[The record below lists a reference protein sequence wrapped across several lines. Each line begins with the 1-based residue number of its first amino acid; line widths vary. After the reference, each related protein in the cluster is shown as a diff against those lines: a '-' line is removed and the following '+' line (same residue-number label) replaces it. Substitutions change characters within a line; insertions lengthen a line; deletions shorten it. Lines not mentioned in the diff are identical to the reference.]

1 MIFLLLALSIVLATT
16 RNIMSKDI
24 ADINIGAKE
33 FFLLQ
38 AVIFI
43 GGGAFICVL
52 DFPSESAADDTIY
65 YALVYGILLI
75 AAQYC
80 YTFALKSGKVGI
92 CSIVYS
98 LGFVLPTL
106 SGSLFWGEPINVY
119 NVIGITLIIPM
130 IVICGRRNPQDAE
143 SENNRFLVPLIA
155 AMIASGGLGI
165 MQKVQ
170 QCSKYSTQKNIF
182 LIVAFALAG
191 AISLFLYPFGQ
202 KTVQKLSYKKLG
214 SAAVIGAVFA
224 LSNLC
229 NTILSGELKTAIFYP
244 MLNICTILFSVV
256 SGIILYKEKW
266 SKKDA
271 TVLLFGATAII
282 LISIS

>member
-1 MIFLLLALSIVLATT
+1 MIILLLVLSIILATT

-24 ADINIGAKE
+24 ADISIGTKE

-38 AVIFI
+38 SVIFV
-43 GGGAFICVL
+43 GGGIFICVL
-52 DFPSESAADDTIY
+52 DFPSESAAANTIC
-65 YALVYGILLI
+65 YALIYGILLI

-92 CSIVYS
+92 CSTVYS
-98 LGFVLPTL
+98 LGFVLPAL
-106 SGSLFWGEPINVY
+106 SGSLFWGEPINAY
-119 NVIGITLIIPM
+119 NVIGIILIIPM
-130 IVICGRRNPQDAE
+130 IIICGRRNPQDGKAK
-143 SENNRFLVPLIA
+143 NNRFIIPLIA
-155 AMIASGGLGI
+155 AMVASGGLGI

-170 QCSKYSTQKNIF
+170 QCSKNSAQKNIF
-182 LIVAFALAG
+182 LIIAFALAG
-191 AISLFLYPFGQ
+191 TASLSLYPFGQ
-202 KTVQKLSYKKLG
+202 KTVQKLSPKKIV
-214 SAAVIGAVFA
+214 AAAIIGVAFA

-229 NTILSGELKTAIFYP
+229 NTILSGKLKTAVFYP

-271 TVLLFGATAII
+271 AVLLFGAAAII